1 MKSKLYKISQE
12 NFETIIKYYNSINS
26 KIKIYYDNIIKYKK
40 YTEDYCSKIKNL
52 FNDEEYFTN
61 NGYEI
66 IEIDDNLNN
75 HELIKDKIVSSE
87 EKNKKKINISPII
100 NIIELMNK
108 FFNEYIQHIQL
119 FMVDLSI
126 PLKSLDA
133 LMKIIGDEM
142 NSLKDKHLSNQK
154 DFISKYNEFLS
165 LNKNLKTIYASAEES
180 LVDFYKQK
188 KDVHKKDE
196 LEKMKKNLNL
206 SLKEKILKQ
215 NEILGKYN
223 SLGNFENSYNE
234 ATKEEIKS
242 LKYLSSSLFQQ
253 FELFKNSIYT
263 IFKGSF
269 MTPME
274 KFLPQKEIDVQSE
287 SIIKK
292 KFDNILDSYI
302 QKIEDKDIQIKFDE
316 YKIRVT
322 EKNEYIKTEIF
333 EKGKLLKRLSFEV
346 INNVVENDYLNEEEI
361 FNIASYMFDKFILIS
376 QANYDLKIEGKKL
389 ELNKIIEKLT
399 SFESKNKEKKIKKEE
414 VNYLCKYMNNKIY
427 QKYFLMKINKF
438 RESGIF
444 SFPKEIFDYFVQIFS
459 EISNNIFIDKKE
471 DKIIIDVDISRLI
484 IILSRTFFYMKD
496 GKKEYIQNEINNN
509 KIFHYIEFWK
519 QLIKSS
525 IENEIK
531 NVSDNY
537 LKIGN
542 IDDEKSIKERNNN
555 VVFAQVLP
563 NLDAMNGFKVNK
575 EDMKN
580 IVLPFLE
587 EYDISDKNK
596 QTILDIIGSYK
607 QI

>member
-1 MKSKLYKISQE
+1 
-12 NFETIIKYYNSINS
+12 
-26 KIKIYYDNIIKYKK
+26 
-40 YTEDYCSKIKNL
+40 
-52 FNDEEYFTN
+52 
-61 NGYEI
+61 
-66 IEIDDNLNN
+66 
-75 HELIKDKIVSSE
+75 
-87 EKNKKKINISPII
+87 
-100 NIIELMNK
+100 
-108 FFNEYIQHIQL
+108 
-119 FMVDLSI
+119 
-126 PLKSLDA
+126 
-133 LMKIIGDEM
+133 
-142 NSLKDKHLSNQK
+142 
-154 DFISKYNEFLS
+154 
-165 LNKNLKTIYASAEES
+165 
-180 LVDFYKQK
+180 
-188 KDVHKKDE
+188 
-196 LEKMKKNLNL
+196 
-206 SLKEKILKQ
+206 
-215 NEILGKYN
+215 
-223 SLGNFENSYNE
+223 
-234 ATKEEIKS
+234 
-242 LKYLSSSLFQQ
+242 
-253 FELFKNSIYT
+253 
-263 IFKGSF
+263 
-269 MTPME
+269 
-274 KFLPQKEIDVQSE
+274 
-287 SIIKK
+287 
-292 KFDNILDSYI
+292 
-302 QKIEDKDIQIKFDE
+302 
-316 YKIRVT
+316 
-322 EKNEYIKTEIF
+322 
-333 EKGKLLKRLSFEV
+333 
-346 INNVVENDYLNEEEI
+346 
-361 FNIASYMFDKFILIS
+361 MFDKFILIS

-444 SFPKEIFDYFVQIFS
+444 SFPKEIFDYFVQIFT